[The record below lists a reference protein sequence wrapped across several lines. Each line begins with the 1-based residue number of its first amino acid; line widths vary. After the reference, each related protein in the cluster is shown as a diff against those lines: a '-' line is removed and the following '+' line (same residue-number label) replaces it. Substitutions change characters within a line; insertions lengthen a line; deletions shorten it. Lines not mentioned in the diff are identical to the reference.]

1 MTKLAAFLF
10 TSLDGYYEGPEP
22 WSLDWHNTDEEFNQ
36 FAIEQLDGTG
46 ALVFG
51 RATYAGMAQ
60 YWSSKEAVETD
71 PEVAS
76 RMNDAPKVVV
86 SRTIEPDDVSWA
98 NTRLLR
104 DSADLAALKSESGNE
119 LLVLGSSVLAASL
132 MELGLLDELRIMV
145 NPVLLGAGNSLSST
159 LKARISLRLLRTRTF
174 GNGNVMLV
182 YEPQK

>member
-1 MTKLAAFLF
+1 
-10 TSLDGYYEGPEP
+10 
-22 WSLDWHNTDEEFNQ
+22 
-36 FAIEQLDGTG
+36 
-46 ALVFG
+46 
-51 RATYAGMAQ
+51 MAQ
-60 YWSSKEAVETD
+60 YWPSKEAVETD

-104 DSADLAALKSESGNE
+104 DAADLAALKSESGNE